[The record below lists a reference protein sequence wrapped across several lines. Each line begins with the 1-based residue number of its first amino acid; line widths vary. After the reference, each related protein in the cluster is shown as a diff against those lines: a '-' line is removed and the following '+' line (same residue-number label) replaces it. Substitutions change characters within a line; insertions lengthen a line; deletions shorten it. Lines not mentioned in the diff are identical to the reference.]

1 MLVKLISKYALKEL
15 LEIDSIAIA
24 LADKN
29 QKIIWF
35 NKSFKERTSLDRIK
49 GKTVSSIFSFIQD
62 DTLKELGKT
71 KTLSVVNP
79 FNNQTIYISSLTS
92 AKSLD
97 GYFIRIDTSQE
108 PSTNQNENEELL
120 QLNLQFQKEL
130 HDILTI
136 LAKEK
141 SINVIAEDILQR
153 SIQISSSNL
162 GLLVLYNE
170 GKKFEFV
177 YSNPDEKQK
186 GSPEV
191 EKEILSNLSF
201 INKWLSINHR
211 SLLALNQRNNIGFNL
226 ARVLQ
231 CESLIIS
238 PCFFDG
244 VLLAVIVVGKR
255 SNDYSALQINILE
268 QYASLLA
275 FSIGNIRSR
284 ELNATLESR
293 LLQSQ
298 KLETIGKLSSGMA
311 HDFSNLLSSIFGSL
325 NLLKKRVPEND
336 NILRLLDNIENC
348 SIRAKDLTKGLL
360 SFGKPTPK
368 RKELVKP
375 KTLLSEI
382 EKVIT
387 QTFPKNISFKSFIDE
402 SLYDILGNGTEIYQ
416 VLLNLCVNAKEAIEG
431 NGLITLTSKN
441 ITINEKNII
450 KFPLLEKGNYVC
462 FSVNDTGSGI
472 SEENV
477 QKIFDPYFS
486 TKEKESGSGLGLYV
500 TYGIIKAHKG
510 YIDVESSKS
519 TGTTFNVYIPA
530 YEPAAIDSSSPSDKI
545 ILLADDEIML
555 RDLLAE
561 LLESNGYNVIRV
573 SSSTEVLK
581 VLTEEI
587 KVDLV
592 IIDYNMPGGM
602 NGLDCVAKIREL
614 NMDMPIIL
622 STGSLLFDEDFDVN
636 KMGISNMLPKP
647 YEFDTMLST
656 IKKLI

>member
-1 MLVKLISKYALKEL
+1 MLEKIISKYALKAL
-15 LEIDSIAIA
+15 LEIDSLPLA

-35 NKSFKERTSLDRIK
+35 NKSFKEKSFTDRIK
-49 GKTVSSIFSFIQD
+49 GKTVSAVFNFIK
-62 DTLKELGKT
+62 LENLRELGKS
-71 KTLSVVNP
+71 KTLIIQNP
-79 FNNQTIYISSLTS
+79 SGEQTVQITSLKT
-92 AKSLD
+92 AKEID
-97 GYFIRIDTSQE
+97 GYFIRIGII
-108 PSTNQNENEELL
+108 EESPAKQIEKEDLL
-120 QLNLQFQKEL
+120 RLNLQFQKEL
-130 HDILTI
+130 HEILTL

-141 SINVIAEDILQR
+141 SLNVIAEDILQR
-153 SIQISSSNL
+153 SIKISSSNL
-162 GLLVLYNE
+162 GLLVFYNE
-170 GKKFEFV
+170 GRKFEFV
-177 YSNPDEKQK
+177 YSDHEDKLKNPDD
-186 GSPEV
+186 V
-191 EKEILSNLSF
+191 EKEILANLSF

-211 SLLALNQRNNIGFNL
+211 SLLALNQKNNIGFNL
-226 ARVLQ
+226 SRVLQ
-231 CESLIIS
+231 CESLIIA

-244 VLLAVIVVGKR
+244 TLLAVIIVGKKNN
-255 SNDYSALQINILE
+255 SYSALEINILE

-275 FSIGNIRSR
+275 FGIGSIRSR

-325 NLLKKRVPEND
+325 NLLKKRVPANE
-336 NILRLLDNIENC
+336 NILRLLDNIESC

-360 SFGKPTPK
+360 SFGKPTSK

-375 KTLLSEI
+375 RTLLNEI

-387 QTFPKNISFKSFIDE
+387 QTFPKNITSKSQIDDP
-402 SLYDILGNGTEIYQ
+402 LYDILGNGTEIYQ

-431 NGLITLTSKN
+431 SGIITLSSKN

-450 KFPLLEKGNYVC
+450 KFPLLQKGNYVC
-462 FSVNDTGSGI
+462 FSVSDTGTGI

-510 YIDVESSKS
+510 YIEVESSKTS
-519 TGTTFNVYIPA
+519 GTIFNVYIPA
-530 YEPAAIDSSSPSDKI
+530 YEPAAADKFSPADKI

-561 LLESNGYNVIRV
+561 LLESNGFNVIRV
-573 SSSTEVLK
+573 SSSDEVLK

-587 KVDLV
+587 QVDLV
-592 IIDYNMPGGM
+592 IIDYSMPGGM
-602 NGLDCVAKIREL
+602 NGLDCIAKIREL
-614 NMDMPIIL
+614 NIDMPIIL
-622 STGSLLFDEDFDVN
+622 STGSLVFDEDFDIN
-636 KMGISNMLPKP
+636 KMGISNMLSKP
-647 YEFDTMLST
+647 YEFDTMLTT

>member
-1 MLVKLISKYALKEL
+1 MLDKLISKYALKEF
-15 LEIDSIAIA
+15 LEIDSLPLA
-24 LADKN
+24 LSDKN

-35 NKSFKERTSLDRIK
+35 NKSFKEKSSSDRIK
-49 GKTVSSIFSFIQD
+49 GKPISSVFSFIQPEN
-62 DTLKELGKT
+62 LKELSKA
-71 KTLSVVNP
+71 KSLIIQNP
-79 FNNQTIYISSLTS
+79 SGNQTIHITAL
-92 AKSLD
+92 KSGKTIE
-97 GYFIRIDTSQE
+97 GYFIRLELISELPTR
-108 PSTNQNENEELL
+108 QNENENLL
-120 QLNLQFQKEL
+120 HINLQFQKEL
-130 HDILTI
+130 HDILTL

-141 SINVIAEDILQR
+141 SIDIIANDILQR
-153 SIQISSSNL
+153 SIKISNSNF
-162 GLLVLYNE
+162 GLLVFYNE

-177 YSNPDEKQK
+177 YSNQEEK
-186 GSPEV
+186 STHTFDV
-191 EKEILSNLSF
+191 EKEILANLSF
-201 INKWLSINHR
+201 INKWLAVNHR

-226 ARVLQ
+226 AYVLQ

-244 VLLAVIVVGKR
+244 TLIAVIIVGQKQN
-255 SNDYSALQINILE
+255 SYSALEINILE

-275 FSIGNIRSR
+275 FSIGSIRSR

-325 NLLKKRVPEND
+325 NLLKKRVPANE

-360 SFGKPTPK
+360 SYGKPTPK

-375 KTLLSEI
+375 LVLLSEI

-387 QTFPKNISFKSFIDE
+387 QTFPKNISFKSVIED

-431 NGLITLTSKN
+431 SGVITLSSKN

-450 KFPLLEKGNYVC
+450 KFPLLERGKYVC
-462 FSVNDTGSGI
+462 FSVSDTGTGI

-486 TKEKESGSGLGLYV
+486 TKEKETGSGLGLYV

-510 YIDVESSKS
+510 YIEVESEKS
-519 TGTTFNVYIPA
+519 SGTIFNVYIPA
-530 YEPAAIDSSSPSDKI
+530 YEPAAFDSSSPSDKI
-545 ILLADDEIML
+545 ILLADDELML

-561 LLESNGYNVIRV
+561 LLESNGYNVIKV
-573 SSSTEVLK
+573 PSSAEVLK

-592 IIDYNMPGGM
+592 IMDYNMPGGM

-622 STGSLLFDEDFDVN
+622 STGSLAFDEDFDVN

-656 IKKLI
+656 IRKLI

>member
-15 LEIDSIAIA
+15 LEIDSLPLA

-29 QKIIWF
+29 QKITWF
-35 NKSFKERTSLDRIK
+35 NKSFKERISAERIK
-49 GKTVSSIFSFIQD
+49 GKTVTSIFNFIEVE
-62 DTLKELGKT
+62 TLKELGKT
-71 KTLSVVNP
+71 KSLSVINP
-79 FNNQTIYISSLTS
+79 LNNQTIHISTLTS
-92 AKSLD
+92 GRSLD
-97 GYFIRIDTSQE
+97 GYFIRIEAQSE
-108 PSTNQNENEELL
+108 SSVKQNENEELL

-141 SINVIAEDILQR
+141 SVNTIAEDILQR
-153 SIQISSSNL
+153 SIKISSSNL
-162 GLLVLYNE
+162 GLLVFYNE
-170 GKKFEFV
+170 GKKFDFV
-177 YSNPDEKQK
+177 YSSPEEKQK
-186 GSPEV
+186 STPDV

-244 VLLAVIVVGKR
+244 VLLAVLIVGKK

-325 NLLKKRVPEND
+325 NLLKKRVPENE

-387 QTFPKNISFKSFIDE
+387 QTFPKNIFFKSAIDE

-431 NGLITLTSKN
+431 NGLITLTAKN

-510 YIDVESSKS
+510 YIDVESSKA
-519 TGTTFNVYIPA
+519 TGTAFNVYIPA
-530 YEPAAIDSSSPSDKI
+530 YEPALADSSSPSDKI

-602 NGLDCVAKIREL
+602 NGLDCVARIREL

-636 KMGISNMLPKP
+636 KMGINNMLPKP